1 MQIDV
6 VHTAFAVGALGI
18 LIAASS
24 FQHFH
29 APQRVVE
36 IRFSVPRQR
45 YFFALLMHVCSIVVI
60 YLGLILFVLAIYPHI
75 VKILSN
81 NPQQV
86 DSQRVVWAA
95 LLSAVFVR
103 VVMPNIPATAD
114 LLKRLRSLSQRIALF
129 PIARENL
136 VALLASSS
144 FAPRKDANDE
154 LNEQLAIYG
163 VALETV
169 EFLSRSAKR
178 SLLEVCSL
186 RHRLLELFEKSHG
199 PRKLQ
204 DRILD
209 FLNAL
214 LAVNAHP
221 TEVRELFE
229 RRRLRQFWAARAEIW
244 AQLTSDHQRLFRR
257 SARALLLIEDIH
269 EQVSD
274 QALYLA
280 ISNFV
285 SEESEELLSRY
296 RRLVAEV
303 ALSCEPQ
310 REIRIDFLKT
320 FGYSTTIP
328 IWLPLRPWVIVFGL
342 DFLLFLLPPVVGQ
355 FNDTSSQLQA
365 QRLILFA
372 SVHAIS
378 QTVAI
383 TWAIY
388 PKITSNFA
396 RPSLY
401 SFPWQS
407 YAVYGLAS
415 YVSGA
420 IILFIFRL
428 SLPMPFPILVPTL
441 TSSLS
446 FLNMTVGI
454 SLLVDRHLQS
464 NMRDSEKGRFRD
476 GVIMA
481 LLGLLSTVT
490 FQVVVFHVA
499 PRLGWIDGNFATN
512 ANSTSFILVRA
523 SFLVL
528 SGSLGFVIG
537 YVVPSGAAAY
547 LQQASSIRLSLQGG
561 RLPHALSHS
570 ARISPRV

>member
-1 MQIDV
+1 MQIDI
-6 VHTAFAVGALGI
+6 VHTAFAVSALGV
-18 LIAASS
+18 LIAASG

-29 APQRVVE
+29 APQRVVD
-36 IRFSVPRQR
+36 IRFSVPQQR
-45 YFFALLMHVCSIVVI
+45 YFFALLMHVCVIVAI
-60 YLGLILFVLAIYPHI
+60 YLGLILFVLAI
-75 VKILSN
+75 VEVLSN
-81 NPQQV
+81 NPQQL

-95 LLSAVFVR
+95 LVSAVFVR
-103 VVMPNIPATAD
+103 VVMPHIPVTAD
-114 LLKRLRSLSQRIALF
+114 ILKRLRSLSKRIALF

-144 FAPRKDANDE
+144 FVARRDANDE
-154 LNEQLAIYG
+154 LNDQLAIYG
-163 VALETV
+163 VTLETV
-169 EFLSRSAKR
+169 DFLSKSANR

-199 PRKLQ
+199 PPEKFQ

-209 FLNAL
+209 FLNAI
-214 LAVNAHP
+214 LAVNTHP
-221 TEVRELFE
+221 TEFRELLE

-244 AQLTSDHQRLFRR
+244 AQLASDHQRLFRR

-296 RRLVAEV
+296 RRLIAEV
-303 ALSCEPQ
+303 TVSCVPQ
-310 REIRIDFLKT
+310 REIRTDFLKT
-320 FGYSTTIP
+320 FGYSTAIP
-328 IWLPLRPWVIVFGL
+328 IWLPLRPWVIVFVL
-342 DFLLFLLPPVVGQ
+342 DFLLFLLPSVLGQ
-355 FNDTSSQLQA
+355 FTDTSGQLKARQ
-365 QRLILFA
+365 LILFA

-428 SLPMPFPILVPTL
+428 SIPMPFPTLVPTL

-446 FLNMTVGI
+446 FLNMTIGI
-454 SLLVDRHLQS
+454 SLLIDRRLQS
-464 NMRDSEKGRFRD
+464 KMSDLEKGRFRD

-490 FQVVVFHVA
+490 FQVVVFYVA
-499 PRLGWIDGNFATN
+499 PRLGWIVGNFATD
-512 ANSTSFILVRA
+512 ANSTPFILVRA

-547 LQQASSIRLSLQGG
+547 LQQASSLRLNLQGG
-561 RLPHALSHS
+561 MLPHALSHA
-570 ARISPRV
+570 ARLSPRV